1 MTEEESKEIRKLIEG
16 HVGRLKEQG
25 FDAVQIFCSK
35 SDSKNGTRF
44 WDVGSGNFLA
54 RFGHASIWVKNEDWP
69 HCART
74 EVCMFGYKQ

>member
-54 RFGHASIWVKNEDWP
+54 RFGHASLWVKNEE
-69 HCART
+69 RT
-74 EVCMFGYKQ
+74 NESRIEDNPDA